1 MSAFQLMVSGAIVV
15 GALLASLFFLRF
27 WRQSRDRFFLY
38 FGLAF
43 LLQGAGR
50 IAPAFG
56 MTAPHEELLYLSR
69 LLAYLLI
76 VLAIWTKNR
85 AGARAPR
92 MQGPPRD

>member
-1 MSAFQLMVSGAIVV
+1 MSTFQLMVSGGIVV
-15 GALLASLFFLRF
+15 AALLASLFFLRF

-43 LLQGAGR
+43 LLQGVGR

-69 LLAYLLI
+69 LVAYLLI
-76 VLAIWTKNR
+76 VLAIWTKNS
-85 AGARAPR
+85 AGVRAPR
-92 MQGPPRD
+92 TKGTRRD